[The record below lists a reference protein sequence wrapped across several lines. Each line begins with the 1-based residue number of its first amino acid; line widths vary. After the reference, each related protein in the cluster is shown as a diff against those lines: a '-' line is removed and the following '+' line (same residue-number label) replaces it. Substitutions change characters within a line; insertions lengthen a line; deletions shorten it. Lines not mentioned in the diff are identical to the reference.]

1 MLNAPETSPIPAMIE
16 HQQAQRAIRR
26 LTRALAQALQ
36 LRVEDPAVV
45 LAPYLGQPAA
55 TDNLEALHQWVEAT
69 LIELDLPSNS
79 TESLDA
85 LCVRLTNTLEE
96 AV

>member
-1 MLNAPETSPIPAMIE
+1 MLSAPETSPIPAMIE

-45 LAPYLGQPAA
+45 LAPYLDQPV
-55 TDNLEALHQWVEAT
+55 TTNNREALQRWVEET
-69 LIELDLPSNS
+69 LSDLDLPTDSP
-79 TESLDA
+79 ESLEA

-96 AV
+96 AI